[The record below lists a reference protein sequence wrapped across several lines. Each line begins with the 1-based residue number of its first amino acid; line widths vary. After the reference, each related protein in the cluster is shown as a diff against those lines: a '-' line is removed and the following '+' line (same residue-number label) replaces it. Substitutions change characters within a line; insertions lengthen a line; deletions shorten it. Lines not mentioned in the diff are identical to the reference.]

1 MMHPVMSVYVS
12 VGITWRCTERE
23 VFSSARDGRL
33 KGGSGGKLS
42 SHLGFNII
50 CAIAWAVSR
59 IMKENTG
66 ASPHRTR
73 PPSLQRAHKIDK
85 STSIALFFFIAC
97 SHYDTQLSLVTT
109 KFFWANQIE
118 MPSLVRINLASD
130 SWRSSSKVENHTL
143 KPNQR
148 IWVRKMHLL
157 TCLREKP
164 RLFSWPLKLG
174 DRVRCR

>member
-1 MMHPVMSVYVS
+1 MDV
-12 VGITWRCTERE
+12 WR
-23 VFSSARDGRL
+23 
-33 KGGSGGKLS
+33 GGSGGKLS

-85 STSIALFFFIAC
+85 STSIALFFFYRLFWLWHTTQFG
-97 SHYDTQLSLVTT
+97 HYEVV
-109 KFFWANQIE
+109 WANQIE
-118 MPSLVRINLASD
+118 MPSLVRMNLASD

-157 TCLREKP
+157 TCLRGKP

-174 DRVRCR
+174 DRVRCG